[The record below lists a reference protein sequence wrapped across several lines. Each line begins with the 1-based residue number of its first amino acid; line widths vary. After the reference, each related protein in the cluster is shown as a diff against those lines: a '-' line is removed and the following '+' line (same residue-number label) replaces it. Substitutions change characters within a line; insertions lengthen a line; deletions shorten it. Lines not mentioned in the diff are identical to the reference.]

1 MNALLPLLLLATA
14 VRAEV
19 REIKSMTEI
28 VPALTTSTLLVFDL
42 DNTLIEPVGNIGSD
56 QWWYYL
62 VKAISR
68 DEGIPEDKAEEK
80 AAPVWTAT
88 LAKVKV
94 KPVEAL
100 SPKLIA
106 EQRARGLGIMALT
119 ARGPED
125 RAATERQLK
134 DIGVDLA
141 IAAPYTKEL
150 TTPNKGLFAKGV
162 LFVGEGPNKG
172 EELVKFLKTIG
183 LKPRHIVFVDDKPK
197 HAKSVDAAL
206 SAAKIPSVC
215 FRYGAADAKVA
226 AFNEVMGEAK
236 SRAEAELL
244 FHGREVK

>member
-1 MNALLPLLLLATA
+1 MNLILPLLLAA
-14 VRAEV
+14 APARAEV
-19 REIKSMTEI
+19 REIKSMAEI

-56 QWWYYL
+56 QWWYYM

-68 DEGIPEDKAEEK
+68 DEGIPEEKAEEK
-80 AAPVWTAT
+80 AAPVWTRT

-100 SPKLIA
+100 TPKLIA
-106 EQRARGLGIMALT
+106 EQRARGLGVMALT

-141 IAAPYTKEL
+141 IAAPYAKEL

-162 LFVGEGPNKG
+162 LFVGEGPSKG

-206 SAAKIPSVC
+206 AKARIPAVS

-244 FHGREVK
+244 FHGREVQ